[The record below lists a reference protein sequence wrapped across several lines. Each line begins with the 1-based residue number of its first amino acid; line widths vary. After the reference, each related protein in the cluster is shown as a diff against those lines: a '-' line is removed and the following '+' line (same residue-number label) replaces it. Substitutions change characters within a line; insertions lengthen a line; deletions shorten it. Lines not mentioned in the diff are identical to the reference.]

1 MNKECR
7 LVNQDEFEL
16 IIKTLA
22 NGYVDNG
29 IVRKR
34 NEQMAVILTCEA
46 NLGCR
51 LNDILSLKLE
61 SFKTYENRVMINIV
75 EQKTKKTRFFTCSM
89 AFYNF
94 LLDYCMRNN
103 ITNKKQKI
111 FTIHDRGVQ
120 KNLRQVCRYLER
132 ENLITNGD
140 MIGSHS
146 FRKKFATDAYF
157 RSGKN
162 IALVTKLLQHSSTAV
177 SLAYIKMNEKE
188 LEELLINNTNIPTFT

>member
-7 LVNQDEFEL
+7 LVTQEEFEL
-16 IIKTLA
+16 IVKTLCD
-22 NGYVDNG
+22 GYIDDG
-29 IVRKR
+29 IIRKK

-61 SFKTYENRVMINIV
+61 SFKTYENRVMINII

-89 AFYNF
+89 VFYNF

-103 ITNKKQKI
+103 ITNKKQRI

-132 ENLITNGD
+132 TNQITNGD
-140 MIGSHS
+140 MIGTHS
-146 FRKKFATDAYF
+146 FRKKMATDLYF

-162 IALVTKLLQHSSTAV
+162 VAVVTKILQHSSTSV
-177 SLAYIKMNEKE
+177 TLQYIKMNEKE
-188 LEELLINNTNIPTFT
+188 LEELLINNTNIPSFT